1 MNYITGV
8 VNDIGIEK
16 ETNQDSVLLK
26 TGNYKN
32 YNIAFSVVCDGM
44 GGLSDG
50 ELASA
55 HVVTKLSD
63 WFDNK
68 LIDFLDDEVRWD
80 EIRKNLE
87 SIIVELNRQLFSY
100 GKRNHLNL
108 GTTITGILII
118 NNHYMVINVGDSRT
132 YLVNKGIRQITEDQ
146 SLVAREVKMGKMT
159 WEEAEYDK
167 RRNVLLQ
174 CIGATQNVKIE
185 VYEGETGSEDG
196 FLLCSDGFR
205 HEISAREI
213 FEGLEL
219 DKCETDGDIE
229 EKLKYLVEVNKQRKE
244 SDNITAVVIKPGK

>member
-87 SIIVELNRQLFSY
+87 LIIVELNRQLFSY
-100 GKRNHLNL
+100 GLS
-108 GTTITGILII
+108 LIHI
-118 NNHYMVINVGDSRT
+118 
-132 YLVNKGIRQITEDQ
+132 
-146 SLVAREVKMGKMT
+146 
-159 WEEAEYDK
+159 
-167 RRNVLLQ
+167 
-174 CIGATQNVKIE
+174 
-185 VYEGETGSEDG
+185 
-196 FLLCSDGFR
+196 
-205 HEISAREI
+205 
-213 FEGLEL
+213 
-219 DKCETDGDIE
+219 
-229 EKLKYLVEVNKQRKE
+229 
-244 SDNITAVVIKPGK
+244 

>member
-26 TGNYKN
+26 TGNYGN

-100 GKRNHLNL
+100 GKRNH
-108 GTTITGILII
+108 
-118 NNHYMVINVGDSRT
+118 YMVINVGDSRT

-174 CIGATQNVKIE
+174 CIGATQNVEIE

-205 HEISAREI
+205 HKISAREI